1 MSNYEFK
8 LSVELFEDFSLFATG
23 GGFIQN
29 FTFLPPFLLY
39 EAEYHNHGGDEKEKK
54 SFSP

>member
-1 MSNYEFK
+1 MNSN
-8 LSVELFEDFSLFATG
+8 FESKFLKMFSLFATG